1 MLNDY
6 SYIEKLVESSDLSK
20 GPQFS
25 SNIVTESCKTLLQVD
40 FLWQDE
46 GDVREVSILRRY
58 HVQDRADYHKWDSP
72 QLTTHWFPFFIFT
85 FSLLF
90 PPPPSRF
97 LPLHDLRG
105 TWSRMFPPSDTI
117 SSVVELGPSRL
128 KSRGIYIIQSHEA
141 DAWESHEFTLSSLFR
156 LPQDS
161 NFRMRA
167 TDQVR
172 DRI

>member
-58 HVQDRADYHKWDSP
+58 HVQDRADYHK
-72 QLTTHWFPFFIFT
+72 
-85 FSLLF
+85 
-90 PPPPSRF
+90 
-97 LPLHDLRG
+97 
-105 TWSRMFPPSDTI
+105 
-117 SSVVELGPSRL
+117 
-128 KSRGIYIIQSHEA
+128 
-141 DAWESHEFTLSSLFR
+141 
-156 LPQDS
+156 
-161 NFRMRA
+161 
-167 TDQVR
+167 
-172 DRI
+172 